1 MIKYILIAIVFLV
14 FVKLLSSVLIIFDIT
29 FLLEARKYIS
39 EIIDLVLY
47 GFMVFL
53 IFTDRIDFSSR
64 KNA

>member
-64 KNA
+64 KKA